1 MINMRTDGV
10 GGNLRIQYLTRLL
23 VTLRIKSSLV
33 TLVLKVLRDGAPGHP
48 LALCMPPYC
57 STVDFFYLF
66 CSPASRLLWMLSL
79 LPGRLFPQLFAWL
92 VLIHISGLRINVSF
106 NILEISSTSLPFQK
120 KRENLSHSS
129 FCLYLHCYCHGPE
142 LDLLWSRLQSF
153 VYSCLLISSP
163 CSVFHAAARFIF
175 N

>member
-1 MINMRTDGV
+1 MTQDQV
-10 GGNLRIQYLTRLL
+10 QSCNLGSEGPPWWSAWPPPCTLHATILFYCRFLL
-23 VTLRIKSSLV
+23 PILFSSLW
-33 TLVLKVLRDGAPGHP
+33 L
-48 LALCMPPYC
+48 LC
-57 STVDFFYLF
+57 
-66 CSPASRLLWMLSL
+66 MLSL

-129 FCLYLHCYCHGPE
+129 FCLCLHCYCHGPE

-163 CSVFHAAARFIF
+163 YSVFHAAARFIF